1 MAARG
6 VDVEEGVADEK
17 VLEVA
22 EFEDVG
28 VEAGGLGDVV
38 GVGEGLEERREGEVV
53 GENVVAAHVGV
64 D

>member
-1 MAARG
+1 M
-6 VDVEEGVADEK
+6 
-17 VLEVA
+17 VA

-28 VEAGGLGDVV
+28 VDAAGLGDVARF
-38 GVGEGLEERREGEVV
+38 GEGLEERWEGEIV